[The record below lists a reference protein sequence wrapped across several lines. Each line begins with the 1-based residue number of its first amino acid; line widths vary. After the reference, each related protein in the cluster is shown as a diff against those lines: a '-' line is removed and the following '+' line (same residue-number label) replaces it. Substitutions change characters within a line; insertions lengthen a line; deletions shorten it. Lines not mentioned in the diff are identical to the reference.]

1 MDRQPSEVY
10 TKWRKHSQLLK
21 DSDFSFQ
28 EPIMALRT
36 VILEILMEKEMENSQ
51 RDCFR
56 DILTKHLVEFS
67 VLARTVKNTQVIG
80 FQNHVISPHD
90 LSFCD
95 RK

>member
-1 MDRQPSEVY
+1 
-10 TKWRKHSQLLK
+10 
-21 DSDFSFQ
+21 
-28 EPIMALRT
+28 MALRT

-80 FQNHVISPHD
+80 FQNHVISPHG

-95 RK
+95 RI